1 MSKTT
6 LITGAA
12 GFLGS
17 HLCDRFI
24 AKDFYVI
31 GMDNYITGD
40 KDNIQHLLNH
50 PNFEFIEHEPDGSEA
65 QRLLG
70 GPIQKR
76 FRFHKDDP
84 KI

>member
-1 MSKTT
+1 MILDFKSRSTLETLRRIIQARKFLALLPSKLAKAETKWH
-6 LITGAA
+6 AA
-12 GFLGS
+12 QPKRPP
-17 HLCDRFI
+17 D
-24 AKDFYVI
+24 
-31 GMDNYITGD
+31 
-40 KDNIQHLLNH
+40 
-50 PNFEFIEHEPDGSEA
+50 FEFIEQEPDGSEA

>member
-1 MSKTT
+1 MVWTFKSRPTLVTLRRLIQERNFLALLPSKLAKAETKWH
-6 LITGAA
+6 AA
-12 GFLGS
+12 QPKRPP
-17 HLCDRFI
+17 D
-24 AKDFYVI
+24 
-31 GMDNYITGD
+31 
-40 KDNIQHLLNH
+40 
-50 PNFEFIEHEPDGSEA
+50 FEFIEHEPDGSEA

>member
-1 MSKTT
+1 MFWGFKSRTT
-6 LITGAA
+6 LETLRRIIQARKFLALLPSKLAQAETKWHAA
-12 GFLGS
+12 QPKRPP
-17 HLCDRFI
+17 D
-24 AKDFYVI
+24 
-31 GMDNYITGD
+31 
-40 KDNIQHLLNH
+40 
-50 PNFEFIEHEPDGSEA
+50 FEFIEQEPDGSEA